1 MSEDLLTNNP
11 VATQDRSADGKL
23 KRKTLNLNLSEPA
36 YALLE
41 ELAQKTGK
49 TRADVLRTGLAL
61 YGMADEAKDNGQGI
75 GIIEGSE
82 VVKEIL
88 IS

>member
-1 MSEDLLTNNP
+1 MPEDLVTNNP
-11 VATQDRSADGKL
+11 VAAQDRSADVKL
-23 KRKTLNLNLSEPA
+23 NRKRLNLDLSEA
-36 YALLE
+36 AFDLLQ